1 MMLVSD
7 LNDAEDIVSKN
18 PNLSWDG
25 WNIVCL
31 LQDDYAEFLSI
42 GWFDTSTKSWYKKT
56 IYPCTED
63 GWHLPELLM

>member
-1 MMLVSD
+1 MIVSS

-25 WNIVCL
+25 WSIVYL

-42 GWFDTSTKSWYKKT
+42 GWFDASTKSWYKKT
-56 IYPCTED
+56 IYHCTED

>member
-25 WNIVCL
+25 WNIVYL
-31 LQDDYAEFLSI
+31 LQFVKFPLLFFL
-42 GWFDTSTKSWYKKT
+42 
-56 IYPCTED
+56 E
-63 GWHLPELLM
+63 